1 MMARFS
7 CFLVLLMTSGC
18 VSYWQGKDMRA
29 DVDAL
34 TARVDQLGDAQHES
48 RKRLDKEVA
57 DLKLLVD
64 EVNQSLEKAISNLR
78 TNSADSGMD
87 ISDLQQQIGTIR
99 GELATFQHRLEQKQN
114 EERESS
120 SLPVAESID
129 PNAPQLPVDA
139 AELYRYGYEQ
149 KSAGDCGEA
158 ERAFS
163 KLIRDFP
170 QYERAPNS
178 LALAAECQFIS
189 KDYRTSLRTLKELV
203 ESYSKSNKVDDAMV
217 LMHDNFLALGQCK
230 KALVFLENMLDE
242 YPKSNRIKEARK
254 KLKSTRKSCR

>member
-1 MMARFS
+1 MAKFI
-7 CFLVLLMTSGC
+7 CLIVLLSSTGC

-34 TARVDQLGDAQHES
+34 TARVDQLGDAQHKS
-48 RKRLDKEVA
+48 RKRLDEEIARLTSLIDAVS
-57 DLKLLVD
+57 
-64 EVNQSLEKAISNLR
+64 QSLEKAISNLR

-87 ISDLQQQIGTIR
+87 ISDLQQQIGALR
-99 GELATFQHRLEQKQN
+99 GELATFQHRLEQTKT
-114 EERESS
+114 EAAEPAVPA
-120 SLPVAESID
+120 LPAD
-129 PNAPQLPVDA
+129 PGAPLLPSDA

-149 KSAGDCGEA
+149 KGAGDCTEA
-158 ERAFS
+158 ERAFM

-170 QYERAPNS
+170 QYDRAPNS
-178 LALAAECQFIS
+178 LALAAECQFIN
-189 KDYRTSLRTLKELV
+189 KDFKASLRTLKELV
-203 ESYSKSNKVDDAMV
+203 ESYPKSNKVDDAMV

-254 KLKSTRKSCR
+254 KLKTTRRRCR